1 MKMTS
6 RVTSVPTVR
15 GVSSNGPNHDAL
27 RDIRKQMDTNNRKN
41 EAVSLF
47 IKKVLL
53 FTIIAF
59 ILQLLGWVIC
69 VSLIFLEHDSSLGTI
84 TAWIPTN
91 TRPDPP
97 AGWVVCNGTTI
108 REGDWQGQKTPNL
121 TGAFLMGANYLAVSE
136 FSDVKIK
143 QGNITASI
151 EAELGHENDAY
162 PGFCLQQNQLKDGS
176 SGCANGQRY
185 ENNVTIRKKDDDPL
199 VNNVEVLWIMKCW

>member
-41 EAVSLF
+41 EAVSRF
-47 IKKVLL
+47 IKKVIL

-84 TAWIPTN
+84 TAWIPTT

-121 TGAFLMGANYLAVSE
+121 TGAFLMGANYLEAKT

-143 QGNITASI
+143 QGNITASL
-151 EAELGHENDAY
+151 EAELGNENNAY
-162 PGFCLQQNQLKDGS
+162 PGFCLQKEKIDVD
-176 SGCANGQRY
+176 GCANGQRY
-185 ENNVTIRKKDDDPL
+185 ENKVTIRKKDDDPL